1 MQVLLV
7 QRLDKASEVFL
18 NNRGLLNSQCKQI
31 SQHLVSLLEAHQAM
45 KANHTVSTD
54 QNLQLRLL
62 HSKVLLYLTKP
73 QQRWMSGG
81 QISTRWVD
89 IRPKQVA
96 LTLQRRL
103 DSRISNQEV
112 LVQSPENQR
121 PSLKPVPHTVH
132 HLPDSRTP
140 E

>member
-7 QRLDKASEVFL
+7 QRLDEASEVFL
-18 NNRGLLNSQCKQI
+18 NSRGLLNSQCKQI
-31 SQHLVSLLEAHQAM
+31 FQHLVSLLEVHQAM

-81 QISTRWVD
+81 RISTRWVD
-89 IRPKQVA
+89 IRHKQVA
-96 LTLQRRL
+96 ITLQRRL
-103 DSRISNQEV
+103 DSRISDQEA
-112 LVQSPENQR
+112 LVQSPENQH
-121 PSLKPVPHTVH
+121 PALKPVPHTVH
-132 HLPDSRTP
+132 RLPDSRIP